1 MPEEKT
7 PKGKPYSKDEVK
19 KILEAGGSMLSVS
32 KNNKKKNC
40 WAVDLATL
48 LSAGNSLRNAGKT
61 EMRFF
66 VTKDDKSPGDVIDP
80 TTHLLFLETDSGC
93 MEQFPPAEMP

>member
-1 MPEEKT
+1 MPDKT
-7 PKGKPYSKDEVK
+7 PKGKSYSKDEVK
-19 KILEAGGSMLSVS
+19 KILKDGGSTLERL
-32 KNNKKKNC
+32 KKKNNC
-40 WAVDLATL
+40 WAVDLETL
-48 LSAGNSLRNAGKT
+48 LSAGNSLRNAGKK

-66 VTKDDKSPGDVIDP
+66 VTKDVPDKSPGDVIDP

>member
-1 MPEEKT
+1 MPDKT
-7 PKGKPYSKDEVK
+7 TKGKPYSKDEVK
-19 KILEAGGSMLSVS
+19 KILKDGGSTLKSL
-32 KNNKKKNC
+32 KNC
-40 WAVDLATL
+40 WAVDLETL
-48 LSAGNSLRNAGKT
+48 LSAGNSLRNAGKK

-66 VTKDDKSPGDVIDP
+66 VTKDVPDKSPGEVIDP

>member
-7 PKGKPYSKDEVK
+7 TKGKFYSKDDVNA
-19 KILEAGGSMLSVS
+19 ILEAGGSML
-32 KNNKKKNC
+32 KGPKKENC
-40 WAVDLATL
+40 WAVDLETL
-48 LSAGNSLRNAGKT
+48 LSAADSLRGAGKK

-66 VTKDDKSPGDVIDP
+66 VTKVVSPGEVIDP
-80 TTHLLFLETDSGC
+80 TTHLLFLETELGC